1 MVKSYTAENNK
12 KGMSARTYKSVM
24 SFTNE
29 LLYGM
34 ITNTIYFQCALYL
47 QGTSVCL
54 VKERSQVRLFIPR
67 KTTLSS
73 ILKNIQKFTFL

>member
-12 KGMSARTYKSVM
+12 KECQHGPISRWCQLP
-24 SFTNE
+24 NE
-29 LLYGM
+29 LLYDM